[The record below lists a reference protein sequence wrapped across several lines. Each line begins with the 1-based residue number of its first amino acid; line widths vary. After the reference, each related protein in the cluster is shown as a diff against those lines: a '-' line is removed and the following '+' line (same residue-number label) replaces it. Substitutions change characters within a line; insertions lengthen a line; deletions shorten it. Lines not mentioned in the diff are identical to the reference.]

1 MYGYDA
7 SSALGLRAGFG
18 HFGYEIPDI
27 CPPWP
32 WPWPRPWPG
41 PWPGPWPRP
50 WPRPWP
56 GPSPFEAD
64 LALAS
69 GPEAMIEI
77 ANASAV
83 IISAL
88 TMSQIAG
95 QDKAGASAAKAAQA
109 YVMDFLDDWCPT
121 QPKKFPPRPK
131 WMIEGLATQLDRF
144 GSGLT
149 GPLRDRI
156 NEVTLSLGQR
166 ARQM

>member
-32 WPWPRPWPG
+32 WPR

-50 WPRPWP
+50 WPGPWP
-56 GPSPFEAD
+56 FDGGSAVV
-64 LALAS
+64 S
-69 GPEAMIEI
+69 GPDAMFEI

-88 TMSQIAG
+88 TMGQIAG
-95 QDKAGASAAKAAQA
+95 QDKAGVGAAKAAHS
-109 YVMDFLDDWCPT
+109 YVMEFLDDWCPT
-121 QPKKFPPRPK
+121 HPKKFPPRPK

-144 GSGLT
+144 GSGLS
-149 GPLRDRI
+149 GSMRDRI
-156 NEVTLSLGQR
+156 NEVTLNLGQR